1 MRAKVAFYAPLKT
14 PDHHIPS
21 GDREVARL
29 MIAALARAGCE
40 VELASRVISYQKR
53 PSSEI
58 GGERRRQAEAEAERL
73 IEAWRHGAE
82 RKPDLWFTYHPY
94 CKAPDWIGPRV
105 SAALKIPYVTAE
117 ACRTRQGKDEDWAV
131 ARQAVQAAVRGAAV
145 NFCVKPS
152 DRDYLLSFLP
162 DMKTIV
168 PLLPFVDLRR
178 IDHLRDR
185 AGQAATFSNGHPLIV
200 SVGMMRPNAKF
211 RSYEM
216 LAAALG
222 RLRDI
227 DWKLAIVGD
236 GPMRGEVENL
246 FSAMEP
252 GRIRF
257 VGALER
263 DEVLRWMRAGD
274 IFAWPGFSEAFGMV
288 YLEAQACGLPVAAL
302 RTAGVPIVVEHGVT
316 GLLAAEDEAAYAG
329 ALRDLLADR
338 SKRQGL
344 GAAGRRKVEREH
356 DIASAAEVLRAN
368 LPRVSAAAASKSG
381 EGRMA

>member
-14 PDHHIPS
+14 PDHPIPS

-29 MIAALARAGCE
+29 MMAALARAGYE

-53 PSSEI
+53 PSGEI
-58 GGERRRQAEAEAERL
+58 GGERRHQAEAEAERL
-73 IEAWRHGAE
+73 IEAWRCGAE

-105 SAALKIPYVTAE
+105 SAALDIPYVTAE
-117 ACRTRQGKDEDWAV
+117 ACRTRQGKDDDWAV

-145 NFCVKPS
+145 NFCLKPS

-162 DMKTIV
+162 DMETVV
-168 PLLPFVDLRR
+168 PLPPFVDLRR
-178 IDHLRDR
+178 IDHVRER
-185 AGQAATFSNGHPLIV
+185 AGQAAGFSNGDPLIV
-200 SVGMMRPNAKF
+200 AVGMMRPNAKL

-216 LAAALG
+216 LAAALD
-222 RLRDI
+222 RLRDVA
-227 DWKLAIVGD
+227 WKLAIVGD
-236 GPMRGEVENL
+236 GPMRGAVETL

-252 GRIRF
+252 DRVRF
-257 VGALER
+257 VGAIDR
-263 DEVLRWMRAGD
+263 DDVLRWMRAGD

-302 RTAGVPIVVEHGVT
+302 RTAGVPVVVEDGVT
-316 GLLAAEDEAAYAG
+316 GLLAEEDENAYAG
-329 ALRDLLADR
+329 VLRDLLADR
-338 SKRQGL
+338 PKRQGL

-356 DIASAAEVLRAN
+356 DIASAADVLRAN
-368 LPRVSAAAASKSG
+368 LPQLSAATGPRSG
-381 EGRMA
+381 GRMA